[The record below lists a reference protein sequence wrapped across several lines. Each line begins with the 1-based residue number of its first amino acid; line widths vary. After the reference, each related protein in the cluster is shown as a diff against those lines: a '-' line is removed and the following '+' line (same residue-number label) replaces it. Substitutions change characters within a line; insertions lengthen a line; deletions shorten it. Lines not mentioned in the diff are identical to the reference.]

1 MNVAGKGWV
10 DRVAFLDGFAEAASD
25 GAGENVVVEGYEA
38 VGFDNDGDE
47 AVVIDSDGAVD
58 DINGLGVEGQHV
70 AFGEEGFSFGDD
82 GLGVTAVVGVGGED
96 HGAAGGDVHAV
107 EDVGGLSE
115 LEVDSAKAG
124 DFGAGGATDIVVYG
138 LPLGGG
144 VGFCQ
149 GGEECDSG
157 EKKNRAN

>member
-1 MNVAGKGWV
+1 MDVAGKGWI
-10 DRVAFLDGFAEAASD
+10 DRVAFLDGFAEAAGD
-25 GAGENVVVEGYEA
+25 GAGEDVAVEGDGA
-38 VGFDNDGDE
+38 IGIDNDGDE
-47 AVVIDSDGAVD
+47 AVVIDADGAVD

-82 GLGVTAVVGVGGED
+82 GLGVSAIVGVGSED
-96 HGAAGGDVHAV
+96 HGSAGGDVHAV
-107 EDVGGLSE
+107 ENVEGFSE

-124 DFGAGGATDIVVYG
+124 DFGAGGATDVVVYG

-149 GGEECDSG
+149 
-157 EKKNRAN
+157 